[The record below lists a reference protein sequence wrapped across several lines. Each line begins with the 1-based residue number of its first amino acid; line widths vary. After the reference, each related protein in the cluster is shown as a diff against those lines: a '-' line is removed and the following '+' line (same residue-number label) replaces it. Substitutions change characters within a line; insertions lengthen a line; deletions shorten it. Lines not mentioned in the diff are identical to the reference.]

1 VVRLGA
7 VLVILMP
14 SNDHSKNASGWRA
27 LLAEVE
33 TATAMMRLARISRD
47 YETVRRCRQ
56 NARHSYQT
64 AVGLVLGTSMSE
76 IEEDHVWN
84 LLAPVRDWLE
94 EAGVSL
100 RGSHQEGSSED
111 PTLSRTATA
120 TVYRN

>member
-1 VVRLGA
+1 
-7 VLVILMP
+7 VILMP

-64 AVGLVLGTSMSE
+64 AVDLVLGTSMSE
-76 IEEDHVWN
+76 TEEDHVWN

-94 EAGVSL
+94 EAGLSL
-100 RGSHQEGSSED
+100 RGSHQEGPSQD
-111 PTLSRTATA
+111 PTLSRIATA
-120 TVYRN
+120 AVRSSQRH